1 MRRTVLAIAIASV
14 LPACLLGDE
23 EPLSSGSQSVTGWN
37 RLAGNRL
44 AGNRLA
50 GNRLAGNRLAGNSLS
65 STRLVALAETAA
77 MLNDEEGRE
86 VYSYMV
92 SCALPY
98 PMTIEAEVPG
108 APDTAPPDTNYTC
121 TGGHC
126 VFDGNLGL
134 APEWVDKKLDKA
146 GEGWISACLFARVN
160 AFVTAE
166 EISLRGRNPA
176 LTVSEEEAD
185 DYSLEEGG
193 FYGNIFDNG
202 KGEPEWYA
210 CRGEGQAAGEGGGL
224 ALRDCTEENPDK
236 PGYTMCGFHYAGDC
250 GDYSPDFPSPA
261 ACETYD
267 AGQGVYGSCH
277 EQLASKAGGFKGKRH
292 AQVITVYVSP

>member
-1 MRRTVLAIAIASV
+1 MRRSVLAIAIASA
-14 LPACLLGDE
+14 LPACLLDTE
-23 EPLSSGSQSVTGWN
+23 EPVSSNSQSVTGWN

-50 GNRLAGNRLAGNSLS
+50 GNRLAGNRLAGNALS
-65 STRLVALAETAA
+65 STRLVALAETAEI
-77 MLNDEEGRE
+77 LNDADGRE

-92 SCALPY
+92 SCALPF
-98 PMTIEAEVPG
+98 PKTIEADVPG
-108 APDTAPPDTNYTC
+108 APNTAPPLTNYTC
-121 TGGHC
+121 SNEHC

-134 APEWVDKKLDKA
+134 APDWENEKLDKA
-146 GEGWISACLFARVN
+146 GEGWVSACLFARVN

-166 EISLRGRNPA
+166 EISLRGRNMSLA
-176 LTVSEEEAD
+176 VTTEEAST
-185 DYSLEEGG
+185 YSVQEGG

-210 CRGEGQAAGEGGGL
+210 CRGEGQAAGESGGL
-224 ALRDCTEENPDK
+224 ALRDCTEENPAK

-267 AGQGVYGSCH
+267 AGQGIFGSCH
-277 EQLASKAGGFKGKRH
+277 EELASKAGSFKGPKH